1 MNPVEIEAPSLAQ
14 VHRATIEKVALR
26 LASGEKPR
34 RALAG
39 LPMGGLGESER
50 GELMLAAVLRAREL
64 IARNHRR
71 NRTLGIIWTSCG
83 LIPLAFFTYY
93 WFRHGHWSLV
103 LLVIGVPALV
113 NGYRVLR
120 LKPTQQPDL
129 DE

>member
-1 MNPVEIEAPSLAQ
+1 MKPVEIEAPSLAQ

-26 LASGEKPR
+26 LAAGEKPR
-34 RALAG
+34 RAFAG

-71 NRTLGIIWTSCG
+71 NRTLGIIWTVCG

-129 DE
+129 D